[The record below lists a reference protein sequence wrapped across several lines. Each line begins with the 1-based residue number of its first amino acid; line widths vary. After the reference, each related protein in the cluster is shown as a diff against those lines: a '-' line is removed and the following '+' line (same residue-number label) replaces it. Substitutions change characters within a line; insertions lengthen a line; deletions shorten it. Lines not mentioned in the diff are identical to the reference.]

1 MAPTKGAAAAHPEV
15 LHEPFAL
22 PDAVRP
28 ALLLVVGM
36 ATLKLKLAAIG
47 VALVLA
53 FGAGWAAQGWR
64 MGAEYAALEM
74 RYATR
79 LAQAHENALTEYARL
94 EKVKNDAVKAA
105 EIEAEKNAAAA
116 ATAARAADRLR
127 GDLANVRA
135 SIAAAPRPAVDQ
147 YAATASELL
156 ADCGRELADVAAK
169 ADGHVADLRLMLAA
183 WPK

>member
-1 MAPTKGAAAAHPEV
+1 M
-15 LHEPFAL
+15 
-22 PDAVRP
+22 
-28 ALLLVVGM
+28 ALLPHPRLI
-36 ATLKLKLAAIG
+36 AAG

-53 FGAGWAAQGWR
+53 FAAGWAAQGWR

-127 GDLANVRA
+127 GDLSNLRA

-147 YAATASELL
+147 YAAAASELL

-169 ADGHVADLRLMLAA
+169 ADGHAADVRLMLAA
-183 WPK
+183 WPR

>member
-1 MAPTKGAAAAHPEV
+1 MNCAPSWRMMA
-15 LHEPFAL
+15 HEPLVL

-28 ALLLVVGM
+28 TLLLVVGM
-36 ATLKLKLAAIG
+36 ASLKLKLAAIG

-53 FGAGWAAQGWR
+53 FAAGWAVQGWR

-94 EKVKNDAVKAA
+94 EKVKNDAIRQA
-105 EIEAEKNAAAA
+105 EIETEKNAAAA
-116 ATAARAADRLR
+116 AAAARAADRLR

-156 ADCGRELADVAAK
+156 AECGRELADVSAK
-169 ADGHVADLRLMLAA
+169 ADGHAADVRLMLAA

>member
-1 MAPTKGAAAAHPEV
+1 MAPA
-15 LHEPFAL
+15 
-22 PDAVRP
+22 
-28 ALLLVVGM
+28 
-36 ATLKLKLAAIG
+36 LKLKLAICAAVI
-47 VALVLA
+47 ALGLA
-53 FGAGWAAQGWR
+53 FAAGWAAQGWR

-79 LAQAHENALTEYARL
+79 RAQAHENALTEYARL

-156 ADCGRELADVAAK
+156 GECSAEYQRVAEAADQHRLNERLLI
-169 ADGHVADLRLMLAA
+169 DG
-183 WPK
+183 WPR